1 MKIAAFILSSVLLCL
16 PQDPTPTT
24 LGLVYHDGQSVDAQV
39 LKLEGDSVRLKVVV
53 LGGSMQ
59 VVRKLS
65 DFTPMSV
72 FAIEMAAN
80 PPKDFDSHFS
90 MAKRAGELRL
100 IGPAGEQCKAALATI
115 QDPAAKAAKR
125 TEMRAWAADSL
136 EKMLNEA
143 CAEERLQ
150 DAQHCLQLLT
160 TRLSDTRSEQQHAA
174 YAASVQ
180 ALEEKLTAKRESSQQ
195 TKVDAK
201 ARDQINTK
209 LTKVQKDVAD
219 GDNLLQQAIASS
231 RQTVKSTKLCE
242 QAIESYK
249 SAAKAL
255 QALSEQNASDSDF
268 ARTAATLGQRIHDHG
283 IRAALH
289 AANNLTTQS
298 DFKGAMD
305 WTNRV
310 LAYDPNNAEAKAMVA
325 TIQNAQAVASG
336 DWDWRWNVPGRGF
349 GGNNDRRGRQ

>member
-1 MKIAAFILSSVLLCL
+1 MCSSDL
-16 PQDPTPTT
+16 
-24 LGLVYHDGQSVDAQV
+24 
-39 LKLEGDSVRLKVVV
+39 
-53 LGGSMQ
+53 
-59 VVRKLS
+59 
-65 DFTPMSV
+65 
-72 FAIEMAAN
+72 
-80 PPKDFDSHFS
+80 HFK

-100 IGPAGEQCKAALATI
+100 LGPAGEQCKAALETVK
-115 QDPAAKAAKR
+115 DPAAKAAKR
-125 TEMRAWAADSL
+125 TELRAWAADSL
-136 EKMLNEA
+136 EKMLQEC

-160 TRLSDTRSEQQHAA
+160 TRLSDTRTEQQHAA

-180 ALEEKLTAKRESSQQ
+180 ALEEKIAAKREAAQPP
-195 TKVDAK
+195 KVADAK
-201 ARDQINTK
+201 AREQIQGK
-209 LTKVQKDVAD
+209 LAKIQKDVAD
-219 GDNLLQQAIASS
+219 GDSLLQQAIASS
-231 RQTVKSTKLCE
+231 RQTVKSTKFCE

-255 QALSEQNASDSDF
+255 QALSEQNANDSDF
-268 ARTAATLGQRIHDHG
+268 ARVAAPIGQRIHDHG

-349 GGNNDRRGRQ
+349 GGNGDRRTRQ